1 MLISFFVDD
10 LLRCRC
16 YSQEEEITALYNELQ
31 RINKQR
37 PELLKIVNVRSRLE
51 YVTKDIKINLLYRN
65 KIVIEMQLGIKSERS
80 RFIKYSNKFNHFI
93 YELQRSG
100 FGPIIELSNIWM
112 TCDPRADYFAKK
124 IHQMVPTKLIG
135 PVCKLETVEMK
146 NHLPFKCG
154 HCNQYIN
161 RIVYRKKHRVCQ
173 KSQAKICLNCIIKGL
188 SSYAELKTFFPEFPN
203 PNIDNKLELRG
214 TEIPETGVLLNL
226 ISFNSRPQRYRM
238 LEIEGKKQVCILLGY
253 HVERI
258 SY

>member
-93 YELQRSG
+93 Y
-100 FGPIIELSNIWM
+100 
-112 TCDPRADYFAKK
+112 
-124 IHQMVPTKLIG
+124 
-135 PVCKLETVEMK
+135 
-146 NHLPFKCG
+146 
-154 HCNQYIN
+154 
-161 RIVYRKKHRVCQ
+161 
-173 KSQAKICLNCIIKGL
+173 
-188 SSYAELKTFFPEFPN
+188 
-203 PNIDNKLELRG
+203 
-214 TEIPETGVLLNL
+214 
-226 ISFNSRPQRYRM
+226 
-238 LEIEGKKQVCILLGY
+238 
-253 HVERI
+253 
-258 SY
+258 